1 MAETTAERGRQV
13 RQLLLATAAGLIA
26 ERGWTAV
33 STRMIAERA
42 GVAAGVVH
50 YHFASVQALLREAA
64 LATIQDVLDRMLP
77 ALAAAG
83 TADQVLATMLAS
95 LNEYDGRDP
104 TSSLLTEAYLAAT
117 RDDSLRTALGAAVG
131 QFRQVL
137 ADRLARAGVEAPEAT
152 GALLAAAI
160 EGLLLHRTLL
170 PGPAIAELLP
180 ALRRLVTPRPARR
193 PRAARAGERA

>member
-83 TADQVLATMLAS
+83 TADEVLATMLAS